1 MPNHYNKAI
10 IYIILDKR
18 TRECF
23 VGSTA
28 TDLAK
33 RMYRHRKDYECYT
46 NWVAGG
52 QQDTGAPR
60 HCVSFKLLKQNQYIS
75 YELEKFPC
83 TTKKELVAREQ
94 YYVEKYKNEIGEL
107 CLNTQKRKGIDPR
120 CKQACTICG
129 KVGLLKNMTKHQ
141 QSSRCKESN
150 SPPPTDEQLALVLK
164 AKKAKLSET
173 QNAKVA
179 CAICGFLTSKRNMKR
194 HQDGANCKPSLA

>member
-83 TTKKELVAREQ
+83 TTKEELVAREQ
-94 YYVEKYKNEIGEL
+94 HYVAKYKHEIGEL

-129 KVGLLKNMTKHQ
+129 RVGLLKNMTKHQ
-141 QSSRCKESN
+141 QSRRCKESH
-150 SPPPTDEQLALVLK
+150 SPPPTDEQKALVVK
-164 AKKAKLSET
+164 AKKEKLSKT

-179 CAICGFLTSKRNMKR
+179 CSICGFLTSKRNMKR
-194 HQDGANCKPSLA
+194 HQDGANCKPPLA